1 MPEENSLRAV
11 GRFIKGIGRRTFNLA
26 LGSFGRT
33 WKPYSRLILV
43 TDSPLWVLAWEMR
56 ELAAIARRMGVRI
69 AAAKWVNLSERQA
82 LFFAS
87 QFMVLTADVW
97 PGRDHAVGIAYF
109 HGKPGTGVPEF
120 DACYARLCQMHPFIQ
135 RIQVS
140 HTEMRDFILESG
152 IAAEK
157 VFLIPIGINLSF
169 FQVQTSHSRREA
181 RARLNIPES
190 AVVVGSFQKD
200 GVGWGE
206 GLEPKLIKG
215 PDVFLE
221 TIAILKHRIP
231 ELFVLLSGPARGY
244 VKAGLE
250 RLRVPYQHVYLSS
263 YPEVG
268 QLFQALDV
276 YIVASRQE
284 GGPKAVLEAMAS
296 GVPLVT
302 TRVGQ
307 AMDLVQHELNGWM
320 VDSEDADGLAHWAEA
335 AVTQSARTEGIL
347 LRGRRTAEA
356 NTYESQFPLWVKFME
371 GFVELNP

>member
-1 MPEENSLRAV
+1 MFSPTQLIKRV
-11 GRFIKGIGRRTFNLA
+11 GRQTLNAAWRGLA
-26 LGSFGRT
+26 RSWR
-33 WKPYSRLILV
+33 PYSRLILMD
-43 TDSPLWVLAWEMR
+43 DSPLWVLAWEMR
-56 ELAAIARRMGVRI
+56 ELAALARRLGVRV
-69 AAAKWVNLSERQA
+69 ATAKWMGLSERQA
-82 LFFAS
+82 IFFAS
-87 QFMVLTADVW
+87 QFIILMADVW
-97 PGRDHAVGIAYF
+97 PGGNHAVGIAYF

-120 DACYARLCQMHPFIQ
+120 DACYEKLCQMHPVIQ

-140 HTEMRDFILESG
+140 HTEMRDMILESG

-181 RARLNIPES
+181 RARLGIPES

-200 GVGWGE
+200 GIGWGE
-206 GLEPKLIKG
+206 GLAPKLIKG
-215 PDVFLE
+215 PDVFLK

-250 RLRVPYQHVYLSS
+250 RLRVPYKHIYLSS

-307 AMDLVQHELNGWM
+307 AMDLVQHGWNGWM

-335 AVTQSARTEGIL
+335 AVTQSTRTEGVL
-347 LRGRRTAEA
+347 LRGRGTAEA
-356 NTYESQFPLWVKFME
+356 NTYESQFPLWRKFME
-371 GFVELNP
+371 GFVNFNP

>member
-1 MPEENSLRAV
+1 LIPFSHLIKRAGRQTLNVACRAV
-11 GRFIKGIGRRTFNLA
+11 A
-26 LGSFGRT
+26 RT
-33 WKPYSRLILV
+33 WRPYSRLMLAD
-43 TDSPLWVLAWEMR
+43 DSPIWVLAWEMR
-56 ELAAIARRMGVRI
+56 ELATLARRMGVKL
-69 AAAKWVNLSERQA
+69 AGPEWADLAPRQV

-87 QFMVLTADVW
+87 HFSLLLGESW
-97 PGRDHAVGIAYF
+97 PRDHRVGTTYY

-120 DACYARLCQMHPFIQ
+120 DASYESLRRNHSLIQ

-140 HTEMRDFILESG
+140 HTEMRDVVLGSG
-152 IAAEK
+152 IAPEK

-169 FQVQTSHSRREA
+169 FPVQTLESRRQA
-181 RARLNIPES
+181 RARLGIPES

-215 PDVFLE
+215 PDIFLKAVE
-221 TIAILKHRIP
+221 LLRTRVP

-244 VKAGLE
+244 VKTGLE
-250 RLRVPYQHVYLSS
+250 SLGVPYRHLYLDS

-276 YIVASRQE
+276 YIVSARQE
-284 GGPKAVLEAMAS
+284 GGPKAVLESMAS

-307 AMDLVQHELNGWM
+307 AMDLVRHNENGWM
-320 VDSEDADGLAHWAEA
+320 VESEDYEGLAYWAEQAVSRPDGLA
-335 AVTQSARTEGIL
+335 AVLANGL
-347 LRGRRTAEA
+347 LTAQA
-356 NTYESQFPLWVKFME
+356 NTYDSQFPQWLDFMQ
-371 GFVELNP
+371 GFVNFSRGNSG

>member
-1 MPEENSLRAV
+1 LIPFSHLVKRV
-11 GRFIKGIGRRTFNLA
+11 GRQTVNAAFRSI
-26 LGSFGRT
+26 SRT
-33 WKPYSRLILV
+33 WRPYSRLMLV
-43 TDSPLWVLAWEMR
+43 DDSPLWVLAWEMR
-56 ELAAIARRMGVRI
+56 ELAALARRLGVQI
-69 AAAKWVNLSERQA
+69 AAPKWMNLSERQA
-82 LFFAS
+82 IFFAS
-87 QFMVLTADVW
+87 QFIVLTADVW
-97 PGRDHAVGIAYF
+97 PGRNHAVGTAYF

-120 DACYARLCQMHPFIQ
+120 DACYARLRQMHPVIQ
-135 RIQVS
+135 RIQAS
-140 HTEMRDFILESG
+140 HTEMRDIILESG

-206 GLEPKLIKG
+206 GLAPKLIKG

-221 TIAILKHRIP
+221 TMAILQHRIP

-250 RLRVPYQHVYLSS
+250 RLRVPYKHIYLSS

-320 VDSEDADGLAHWAEA
+320 VDSEDADGLAHWAEG
-335 AVTQSARTEGIL
+335 AVTQSTRTQGVL
-347 LRGRRTAEA
+347 RRGRRTAEA
-356 NTYESQFPLWVKFME
+356 NTYESQFPLWRNLME
-371 GFVELNP
+371 GFVNFNP